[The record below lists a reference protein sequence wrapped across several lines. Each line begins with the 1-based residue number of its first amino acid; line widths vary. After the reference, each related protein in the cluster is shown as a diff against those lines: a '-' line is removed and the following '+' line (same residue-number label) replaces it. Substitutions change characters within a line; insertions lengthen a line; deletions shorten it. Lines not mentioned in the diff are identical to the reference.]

1 MNLMTFKIQFDVY
14 IIQVSS
20 NNKFSKLKEIDRLT
34 RKIVDTK
41 KDKLYS
47 LICLLIT
54 LALNLLVVMNTV
66 VKGIFNYEFCEK
78 SFFKSNQR
86 LIIE

>member
-1 MNLMTFKIQFDVY
+1 MG
-14 IIQVSS
+14 S

-54 LALNLLVVMNTV
+54 LALNLLVVITTV
-66 VKGIFNYEFCEK
+66 VKCIFNYEFREK
-78 SFFKSNQR
+78 SSVK
-86 LIIE
+86 LD